1 MQLRAPRERYWR
13 GVITMND
20 YRKNVLP
27 KTWFALCLIALLVM
41 KKLPYGLPSRK
52 TLVILARQPRPTY
65 ASAHLDER
73 ADICVCDPKVTEKDM
88 FMEFQYTLGIT
99 EESLPG
105 LKSLISIRQD
115 PYEAAKGAHAIAV
128 MTEWDEFKEYDYVK
142 IYENMQKPAFIFDG
156 RNILDHKKLK
166 EIGFEV
172 HAIGKTF

>member
-1 MQLRAPRERYWR
+1 MPMLQHQSS
-13 GVITMND
+13 I
-20 YRKNVLP
+20 
-27 KTWFALCLIALLVM
+27 
-41 KKLPYGLPSRK
+41 
-52 TLVILARQPRPTY
+52 
-65 ASAHLDER
+65 
-73 ADICVCDPKVTEKDM
+73 
-88 FMEFQYTLGIT
+88 MEFQYTLGIT

-105 LKSLISIRQD
+105 LKSLISIGQD

-128 MTEWDEFKEYDYVK
+128 MTEWDEFKDYDYAK